1 MKRALLMACA
11 IALLFAGSSLGEPK
25 YTGTI
30 STTAPDF
37 KWEGG
42 PLTGAVTTSP
52 VDEAFPCGTPGVHE
66 CEDTL
71 IKVESAGTVPVKI
84 ESGAKSAVDLDLY
97 VYASDAS
104 GKHGK
109 VLGESTSETAVEAVS
124 AKVPAPGYIVV
135 EVQAYTGADMTYAGT
150 ATLKPTVGAPP
161 TTDLP
166 PTAKLGK
173 LAKSVKAKK
182 LKTFKGTATGDQGV
196 ARVEIGV
203 IRRKGSK
210 CTQLTASGKFAK
222 LAKCTEP
229 SVFLAAK
236 GTTSWSFKLKKRLA
250 KGSYTLFA
258 RAVDAAGTTQAGFSS
273 ANRKSFR
280 VK

>member
-1 MKRALLMACA
+1 MACA
-11 IALLFAGSSLGEPK
+11 IALLFTGSSLGEPK
-25 YTGTI
+25 YTGTV
-30 STTAPDF
+30 STAAPDF

-52 VDEAFPCGTPGVHE
+52 VDELAPCGTPGVHE

-71 IKVESAGTVPVKI
+71 IKVEEAGTVAVKI
-84 ESGAKSAVDLDLY
+84 EGAGDATVDLDLY
-97 VYASDAS
+97 VYTSDAS

-109 VLGESTSETAVEAVS
+109 VMGESTSETAVEAVS
-124 AKVPAPGYIVV
+124 ARVAAPGYIVV
-135 EVQAYTGADMTYAGT
+135 EVQAYTGSNMTYAGS
-150 ATLKPTVGAPP
+150 ATLKPTVGAP
-161 TTDLP
+161 TGTDLA

-182 LKTFKGTATGDQGV
+182 LKSFKGTATDDQAV

-203 IRRKGSK
+203 VRSAGKK
-210 CTQLTASGKFAK
+210 CTQLTASGRFAK
-222 LAKCTEP
+222 LAKCAQPTK
-229 SVFLAAK
+229 FLAAK
-236 GTTSWSFKLKKRLA
+236 GTTSWSFKLKKKLA
-250 KGSYTLFA
+250 KGKYTLFA
-258 RAVDAAGTTQAGFSS
+258 RAVDAAGQTQAGFSA